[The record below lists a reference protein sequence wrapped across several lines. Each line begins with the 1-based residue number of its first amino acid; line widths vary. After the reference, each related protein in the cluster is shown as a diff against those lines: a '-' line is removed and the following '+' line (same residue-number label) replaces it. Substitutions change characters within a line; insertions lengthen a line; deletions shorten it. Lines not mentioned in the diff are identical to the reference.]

1 MYQFMLLAVRCPVY
15 EDVHEAEILLD
26 TLKPPDRIVTYL
38 GNLERSGLLLC
49 KYCIPTG
56 YLW

>member
-1 MYQFMLLAVRCPVY
+1 MLLAVRCPVY
-15 EDVHEAEILLD
+15 EDVPEAEILLA
-26 TLKPPDRIVTYL
+26 TQKPPDRIVTYL
-38 GNLERSGLLLC
+38 GNLERSDLLLC

>member
-15 EDVHEAEILLD
+15 EDVPEAEILLA
-26 TLKPPDRIVTYL
+26 TQKPPDRIVTYL
-38 GNLERSGLLLC
+38 GNLERSGLLF
-49 KYCIPTG
+49 KHCILDG